1 MFWTFWT
8 LSDPFQ
14 GAPASGI
21 TVKGLSI
28 KPVQDAPQAQSVS
41 EDEDI
46 QERIIAAI
54 RAAYDEF
61 PYAVP
66 AFQSVLRKLAGV
78 HIPGA

>member
-28 KPVQDAPQAQSVS
+28 KPVQDAPQARSVS

-46 QERIIAAI
+46 HNKIITAI

-61 PYAVP
+61 PAAIP

-78 HIPGA
+78 QLPSA